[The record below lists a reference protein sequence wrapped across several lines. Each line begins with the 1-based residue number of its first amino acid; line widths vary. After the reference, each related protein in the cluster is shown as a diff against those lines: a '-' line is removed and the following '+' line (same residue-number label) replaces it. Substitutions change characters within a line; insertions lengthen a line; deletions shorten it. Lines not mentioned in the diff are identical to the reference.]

1 MTTKVQILHGAQ
13 TGFFPGELV
22 SLDFV
27 ERINQFLMVKIRYEP
42 VILGI
47 TRASLEVES
56 FLSASSFQ
64 QTTKILSLAA
74 ISRKKDFLK
83 GLKENLLVGN
93 VIPSGT
99 GFFHLSKKM

>member
-1 MTTKVQILHGAQ
+1 
-13 TGFFPGELV
+13 
-22 SLDFV
+22 
-27 ERINQFLMVKIRYEP
+27 MVKIRYEP

-47 TRASLEVES
+47 TRASLEVDS

-93 VIPSGT
+93 LIPSGT
-99 GFFHLSKKM
+99 GYFNLSKKL